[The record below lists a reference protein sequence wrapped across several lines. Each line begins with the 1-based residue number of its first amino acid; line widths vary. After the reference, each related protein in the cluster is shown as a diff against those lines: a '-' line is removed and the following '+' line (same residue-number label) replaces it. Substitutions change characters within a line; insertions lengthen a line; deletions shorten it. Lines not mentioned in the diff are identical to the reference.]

1 MLKHF
6 KMYRKITDI
15 GEKSIGLNYLIW
27 GKVVV
32 VISTFSDNIQYD
44 IEKPVKVRLIMNE
57 EMQLRKGKLL
67 SRELGAFIARKL
79 MTTKDGII
87 KTNKLAHI
95 TDMVIS
101 LDELDNT
108 EHLENGRFNNILLI
122 LKSLQTLNQSHPVT
136 RKSKQ

>member
-1 MLKHF
+1 MVLGWSRASALGCCHL
-6 KMYRKITDI
+6 
-15 GEKSIGLNYLIW
+15 GIGLNYQIW
-27 GKVVV
+27 GKEVA
-32 VISTFSDNIQYD
+32 IIIMFSDNIQYD
-44 IEKPVKVRLIMNE
+44 IEKPVKVWLIMNE
-57 EMQLRKGKLL
+57 EMQLQKGKLL

-108 EHLENGRFNNILLI
+108 EHLENGRVSNILPI
-122 LKSLQTLNQSHPVT
+122 LKSLQTLNQSHPII